1 MVSAEGLMPWG
12 RRLLPDFIVCGL
24 TSGPL
29 LQCGFQVAEV
39 SVLSLFLF
47 LFLDIFFFIFFSIFF
62 FLPPQE
68 FERTAAAVALIRA
81 VYLR

>member
-1 MVSAEGLMPWG
+1 MLV
-12 RRLLPDFIVCGL
+12 VCGL
-24 TSGPL
+24 TCGPL
-29 LQCGFQVAEV
+29 LQGGFQVAEV
-39 SVLSLFLF
+39 SVLSFVSCF
-47 LFLDIFFFIFFSIFF
+47 WFLDIFF